1 MMKKFFAVLLSVTIL
16 MGTVSFSGCIGS
28 FNLTKKVYN
37 WNQSVGDKWVNEL
50 VFLVFLVVPV
60 YEISL
65 FIDGI
70 ILNLI
75 EFWSGNNPVSFVGED
90 GKNYVK
96 AGNET
101 YEMIKNRKQV
111 VFQRINTEGDDIFQV
126 IIDKK
131 SKTAFINQNGK
142 LTQIAEYNDSE
153 GAPAP
158 FVVYKPTG
166 EAVMVQTGP
175 DLKQEFLE
183 AWSTSEAFAI
193 AK

>member
-28 FNLTKKVYN
+28 FNLTKKVYS
-37 WNQSVGDKWVNEL
+37 WNQDVGDKWVNEL

-65 FIDGI
+65 VIDGI

-75 EFWSGNNPVSFVGED
+75 EFWSGNNPVSYVGED

-101 YEMIKNRKQV
+101 YEMIKNR
-111 VFQRINTEGDDIFQV
+111 NL
-126 IIDKK
+126 
-131 SKTAFINQNGK
+131 NK
-142 LTQIAEYNDSE
+142 LMLNS
-153 GAPAP
+153 
-158 FVVYKPTG
+158 
-166 EAVMVQTGP
+166 
-175 DLKQEFLE
+175 
-183 AWSTSEAFAI
+183 
-193 AK
+193 